1 MSILLSEATH
11 EQAMSYMKKILNNWK
26 RDIVEVTFV
35 KKGNKRIRRK
45 MKVHFDE
52 DFVKKATN
60 GRFPEHV
67 AKIKATNKERDNM
80 VVCEMLPS
88 GKYRFRTIPLRN
100 VLRIRV
106 VKNPK
111 TSGQKSEDEIQAD
124 SSDKELSES
133 LISEYDGNK
142 YFVRVNPRV
151 QKYGQSTGWE
161 GVNFNEPGPHM
172 GSRGDCVVRALALA
186 TGLSYINVAR
196 KLRIQLDDKNDVPG
210 VFNGYVWEDVYK
222 YFHQTY
228 KISDVRFFGELLKSR
243 LHKTMITVKEFAQTI
258 SRHQDFKNRYL
269 IIGCTNPAYTQGH
282 AVFIKNGRYYDEW
295 DCGDWIVRDVFDATN
310 ERRPTAYDF
319 RNIVRIRR
327 GIKTRFH
334 EENEN

>member
-100 VLRIRV
+100 VLRIRI

-111 TSGQKSEDEIQAD
+111 TSGQKSEDETQAD

-133 LISEYDGNK
+133 IISEYDWNTK
-142 YFVRVNPRV
+142 EDY
-151 QKYGQSTGWE
+151 
-161 GVNFNEPGPHM
+161 
-172 GSRGDCVVRALALA
+172 DIRALAIA
-186 TGLSYINVAR
+186 TGVI
-196 KLRIQLDDKNDVPG
+196 
-210 VFNGYVWEDVYK
+210 
-222 YFHQTY
+222 
-228 KISDVRFFGELLKSR
+228 
-243 LHKTMITVKEFAQTI
+243 
-258 SRHQDFKNRYL
+258 
-269 IIGCTNPAYTQGH
+269 
-282 AVFIKNGRYYDEW
+282 
-295 DCGDWIVRDVFDATN
+295 DATN
-310 ERRPTAYDF
+310 ERYLT
-319 RNIVRIRR
+319 
-327 GIKTRFH
+327 
-334 EENEN
+334 NEN